1 MLCTHYTIPYVKYMI
16 SLSCHSPEI
25 LAIMQYFL
33 VATLLSLLWSLVD
46 SQTEFPY
53 VSFRGESLPNHG
65 YVDLSLVGDPETS
78 TSSGDAVQCHTDIP
92 CCSANEWDIHTGKWH
107 FPDGERVP
115 FASDMTA
122 DIHSQRT
129 DQTFDLRRRKN
140 SLSPSGIY
148 RCNIRVKGDDNIPEI
163 ERVYVGI
170 YGSGGKNCCIHGY
183 RVM

>member
-1 MLCTHYTIPYVKYMI
+1 MLCTQYTILYVKYTI

-33 VATLLSLLWSLVD
+33 VTSLLSLLWSLVD

-53 VSFRGESLPNHG
+53 VSFRGEILSNHG
-65 YVDLSLVGDPETS
+65 YVDLSLVGDPENS

-92 CCSANEWDIHTGKWH
+92 CCRGDTHTGNWH
-107 FPDGERVP
+107 FPDGVKVP

-129 DQTFDLRRRKN
+129 DQTVDLHQKKN

-148 RCNIRVKGDDNIPEI
+148 RCIIRVKGDNNIPER